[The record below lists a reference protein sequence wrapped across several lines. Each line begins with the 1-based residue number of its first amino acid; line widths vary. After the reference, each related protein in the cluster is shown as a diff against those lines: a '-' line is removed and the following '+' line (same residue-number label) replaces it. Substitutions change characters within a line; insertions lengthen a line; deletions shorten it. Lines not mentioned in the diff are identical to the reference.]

1 MEIVLNDCKREMK
14 WMKED
19 SIDSIVCD
27 PPYELGFMGKKWDAS
42 GIAYDVEVWKEALRV
57 LKPGGHLLAFG
68 GTRTHHRMM
77 IAIEDA
83 GFEIRDCLM
92 WMYGTGFPKSHNIS
106 KAIDKTGGKNLSWFI
121 DYILDVAKERG
132 IKRSELT
139 MLFPSKNGKP
149 TGWLYNKKHTQG
161 ITLEQYNTLKDFL
174 NLPFETLEE
183 AERKIIGKKTAGL
196 GSGKTYAFTDSN
208 TDAVKEIDI
217 TMGATLEAKKWDG
230 WGTALKPAYEPIVF
244 ARKPLSEKTIA
255 NNVLKHGTGGI
266 NIDDCR
272 IGNEKLNYVSTFKR
286 IIAKNRRDG
295 YRPPITSGKG
305 AGEIERNVIGRFP
318 ANFILECICDEV
330 IEGENLGVVINNK
343 NSKSA
348 NDTIYK
354 LGISKGEQVAP
365 RAYKDIGNRHTNPD
379 CPCKILDEQAPQV
392 SNAYKGVRKKET
404 TGGTGHTLTREHQIG
419 ESAGVFDG
427 LAGASR
433 FFYCAKT
440 SKKER
445 NAGIEDNTHP
455 TVKPIKL
462 MEYLVKLITP
472 PNGTV
477 LDPFM
482 GSGSTGC
489 ACVNLGFDFYG
500 IEIDEESYTIAKSRI
515 QHHEAVRV

>member
-68 GTRTHHRMM
+68 GTRTHHRLMA
-77 IAIEDA
+77 AIEDA

-92 WMYGTGFPKSHNIS
+92 CVYGSGFPKSHNIS
-106 KAIDKTGGKNLSWFI
+106 KAIDKKAG
-121 DYILDVAKERG
+121 AK
-132 IKRSELT
+132 
-139 MLFPSKNGKP
+139 
-149 TGWLYNKKHTQG
+149 
-161 ITLEQYNTLKDFL
+161 
-174 NLPFETLEE
+174 
-183 AERKIIGKKTAGL
+183 RKVIAMGR
-196 GSGKTYAFTDSN
+196 SGKSETHTSSYNMSKGGTQIMGGDY
-208 TDAVKEIDI
+208 EI
-217 TMGATLEAKKWDG
+217 TEAKTEDAIKWEG
-230 WGTALKPAYEPIVF
+230 WGTALKPAYEPIVL

-255 NNVLKHGTGGI
+255 NNVLTHGTGGI

-272 IGNEKLNYVSTFKR
+272 ISFSDKEDIDSYEFNNNGDSRKTKKEGDSAEIHDGGWKVQKKKR
-286 IIAKNRRDG
+286 ET
-295 YRPPITSGKG
+295 PS
-305 AGEIERNVIGRFP
+305 GRFP
-318 ANFILECICDEV
+318 ANV
-330 IEGENLGVVINNK
+330 
-343 NSKSA
+343 
-348 NDTIYK
+348 
-354 LGISKGEQVAP
+354 
-365 RAYKDIGNRHTNPD
+365 
-379 CPCKILDEQAPQV
+379 ILDEVAGQILDGH
-392 SNAYKGVRKKET
+392 ND
-404 TGGTGHTLTREHQIG
+404 TG
-419 ESAGVFDG
+419 
-427 LAGASR
+427 GASR
-433 FFYCAKT
+433 FFYCPKA

-445 NAGIEDNTHP
+445 NEGVEGNTHP

-500 IEIDEESYTIAKSRI
+500 IELEEPSYDIAKARI
-515 QHHEAVRV
+515 DHYQTQTLNII